1 VRKIREDKVRAET
14 PGGLLQRDRGSGIFC
29 KKHKLQDLFLIKRK
43 TAGIINTKRC
53 KKAAS
58 P

>member
-53 KKAAS
+53 
-58 P
+58 